1 MTLIR
6 QEDLVRVFALRTRAN
21 LEILRSIQCAL
32 RKRANLETLRSI
44 LGQKSDLEIYEVT
57 QLINSMLG
65 LLVFP
70 EQKYIKQIPETP
82 IEDLE
87 RDGWPIPEVEG
98 TYPQVKNLNQLV
110 RYLRNGISHCN
121 LEFLSDDGVEITGI
135 RIWNKTNGNRGKI
148 NWKARLKK
156 DDLERITEKFI
167 QLLEGNRQTNTNL

>member
-1 MTLIR
+1 MTMIK
-6 QEDLVRVFALRTRAN
+6 QEDLVREFARRTRTN
-21 LEILRSIQCAL
+21 LDVL
-32 RKRANLETLRSI
+32 RKV
-44 LGQKSDLEIYEVT
+44 QKERTDYKIYEVT

-70 EQKYIKQIPETP
+70 EQKYIEQIPETP

-87 RDGWPIPEVEG
+87 RDGWPIPEVES
-98 TYPQVKNLNQLV
+98 TYPQVKNLNELV

-135 RIWNKTNGNRGKI
+135 RIWNKDRGGRGKI

-167 QLLEGNRQTNTNL
+167 QLLVQGNPSTNATF